1 MAAKKK
7 GIFCLEGAWWGVK
20 DKTSVEPMLR
30 LLEAMGDYEVPYF
43 HHDVATHEEFDFY
56 LKKWRGRSLA
66 EVGRTRFAGARVP
79 AGSVIYETR
88 HAEVSAAAHGKRTRS
103 PEGSEISDVAGGGLT
118 PDAWRSSPYQA
129 PHTPLRS
136 SPWMQ
141 RWEVKPRAA

>member
-66 EVGRTRFAGARVP
+66 ELDLLVLG
-79 AGSVIYETR
+79 YLQ
-88 HAEVSAAAHGKRTRS
+88 EVSFTKPGMQKFRRLLMESAPGLQKALKFRMW
-103 PEGSEISDVAGGGLT
+103 PEVG
-118 PDAWRSSPYQA
+118 
-129 PHTPLRS
+129 
-136 SPWMQ
+136 
-141 RWEVKPRAA
+141 